1 MDIKALLKRLVD
13 FDGSDLYLATGAP
26 PSAKFAGEL
35 TALSDAPLKSG
46 EVDKI
51 AREIMNSDQCEEFD
65 RELEMNLA
73 IALEGIG
80 RFRLN
85 IFKQRNEVSLVARN
99 IQTEIPRFDDLG
111 LPEILKDV
119 ITAKNGLVLF
129 VGGTGSGKSTSLA
142 ALIDHRNSFKGGHII
157 TIEDPVEYV
166 HPHKKCIVNQRE
178 VGVDTNSFSAALK
191 NTLRQAPD
199 VILIGEIRDRET
211 MEHAVAF
218 AETGH
223 LAISTLHA
231 NNANQALDR
240 IINFFPD
247 ERKAQL
253 LHDLGN
259 NIRAIVSQRLVP
271 TVDGKRCAAIEIL
284 LGSHTI
290 KQMIMKDQLSDIKE
304 AMLKSENQGMKT
316 FDSALF
322 DLARQGKITEEEALK
337 NADSANNLRLKFK
350 LSGPANDEDQ
360 SELLLRG
367 KLPSQV
373 AAAKAAEE
381 AKAEEEANADDKER
395 AAAKIKA
402 AKEKLA
408 SIRQTANQQTSPT
421 PEMPA
426 ATTDIHAAMA
436 ANIEDHKA
444 ANDMDGAAKE
454 TGELAAAA
462 KAFELSL
469 EEDPEPEAPETDS
482 GDPEKPVQFGM
493 GKIG

>member
-1 MDIKALLKRLVD
+1 MDINALLKRLVD
-13 FDGSDLYLATGAP
+13 FDGSDLYLSTGAP
-26 PSAKFAGEL
+26 PSAKFSGEL
-35 TALSDAPLKSG
+35 TALSDTALEKG
-46 EVDKI
+46 EVETI
-51 AREIMNSDQCEEFD
+51 ARGIMNAEQCEEFD

-73 IALEGIG
+73 IALDGIG

-99 IQTEIPRFDDLG
+99 IQTEIPKFDDLG
-111 LPEILKDV
+111 LPDILKDV

-142 ALIDHRNSFKGGHII
+142 ALIDHRNGFKGGHII

-178 VGVDTNSFSAALK
+178 VGVDTNSFHAALK

-240 IINFFPD
+240 IINFFPE

-290 KQMIMKDQLSDIKE
+290 KQMIMKDQLVDIKE

-322 DLARQGKITEEEALK
+322 DLAKAGRITEEEALK
-337 NADSANNLRLKFK
+337 NSDSANNLRLRFK
-350 LSGPANDEDQ
+350 LSGPSNKQEDQ
-360 SELLLRG
+360 SDLLLRG
-367 KLPSQV
+367 QLPSQA

-381 AKAEEEANADDKER
+381 SAKRDAGDADEQSKAEADNKPDQ
-395 AAAKIKA
+395 
-402 AKEKLA
+402 
-408 SIRQTANQQTSPT
+408 SQN
-421 PEMPA
+421 
-426 ATTDIHAAMA
+426 IHAAMA
-436 ANIEDHKA
+436 ERIANHKA
-444 ANDMDGAAKE
+444 ANE
-454 TGELAAAA
+454 TDSADTNGGNKLEAAA

-469 EEDPEPEAPETDS
+469 EMEPEPEPEEPDEQVS
-482 GDPEKPVQFGM
+482 NDKPQFGM
-493 GKIG
+493 GHLGG